1 MRQRTLA
8 LLVGVVVAGAL
19 VSSCVATNKRSAPP
33 LPTAGPIDLPRFMG
47 QWYVIASIPT
57 WLERGAV
64 DATERYTLRPDGTV
78 DIDFRYRKDSAAAQF
93 SNLGSRGFVSD
104 TGNAVWGVQ
113 FVWPIKAD
121 YRIAWLADDYSR
133 VIVAR
138 EKRDYVWIM
147 ARTPTLP
154 EADLRQLE
162 RQVAAMGYDP
172 ARLVRVSHTTNAGIR
187 PGG

>member
-8 LLVGVVVAGAL
+8 LLLGVVVAGAL
-19 VSSCVATNKRSAPP
+19 VSSCAGPTQRKQPS

-47 QWYVIASIPT
+47 QWFVIASIPT

-78 DIDFRYRKDSAAAQF
+78 DIDFRYRKDRAATDF
-93 SNLGSRGFVSD
+93 RNLGSRGFISD
-104 TGNAVWGVQ
+104 AGNAVWGVQ

-154 EADLRQLE
+154 EAELRQME
-162 RQVAAMGYDP
+162 QQVAAMGYDP
-172 ARLVRVSHTTNAGIR
+172 ALLVRVPHHTASGAR